1 MTIVWLRVLSLVNL
15 LTMLVQAAFAGRM
28 LGGDGLSA
36 SLHEFTAKILVLIGV
51 AQLTL
56 MLIAWRKR
64 QAPFGVV
71 LANVG
76 ILLAEILEFA
86 LGHFHQ
92 VAFHVPLGVA
102 IFGGA
107 VRQVLW
113 AMSQKRVLAE
123 NVPA

>member
-1 MTIVWLRVLSLVNL
+1 
-15 LTMLVQAAFAGRM
+15 MLVQAAFAGRM

>member
-1 MTIVWLRVLSLVNL
+1 MTIAWLRVLGIVNL

-36 SLHEFTAKILVLIGV
+36 TLHEFTAKILVLIGV
-51 AQLTL
+51 AQVIL
-56 MLIAWRKR
+56 MLIAWRNR
-64 QAPFGVV
+64 QGPFGLV

-92 VAFHVPLGVA
+92 VAFHVPLGLA
-102 IFGGA
+102 IFGGT

-113 AMSQKRVLAE
+113 AMSQKRGFAE
-123 NVPA
+123 KEPA